1 MKRLHIKQKVIV
13 QIFCGMLTALL
24 AAGCFDFEANH
35 MVTKFKILA
44 VTTEPAEISPGEGF
58 DMEVLYADPTG
69 EGRAVS
75 FAWFMCVNGISAT
88 TPLSPQIGMQACVP
102 AVPPRVGS
110 VDDDGHIFVAES
122 TPENLMDLYPDAL
135 LNQPGGVPLDAQL
148 VYVTAVVVAC
158 AGGQLPVQA
167 ELAAAVK
174 TVENPR
180 DLCVGGD
187 GVAAY
192 KALRISPAENQTPNE
207 NPVIQQIT
215 LDGQQVPLADV
226 SGTPDEVPISLTC
239 KAVDDCNVKTD
250 INVFLSAASRQSY
263 HTKSADGFEP
273 AVETLYV
280 TWFITGGELN
290 KDRTIADKPVGPY
303 EAEWEVDE
311 PGLYTFWAVA
321 HDTRGG
327 VSFET
332 FNVQVTPEQ

>member
-1 MKRLHIKQKVIV
+1 MKRLRIKPKAIVHIL
-13 QIFCGMLTALL
+13 CGILTALL

-58 DMEVLYADPTG
+58 DMEVLYADPAG
-69 EGRAVS
+69 EGRDVS
-75 FAWFMCVNGISAT
+75 FAWFMCVNGVSAT

-110 VDDDGHIFVAES
+110 ATDDGRIFVAES
-122 TPENLMDLYPDAL
+122 TPQNLMDLYPDAL

-158 AGGQLPVQA
+158 AGGQLPEQS
-167 ELAAAVK
+167 ELAAAVT
-174 TVENPR
+174 TVENPK

-207 NPVIQQIT
+207 NPVIEQIT
-215 LDGQQVPLADV
+215 FDGQPVALSDATGSPN
-226 SGTPDEVPISLTC
+226 EVPISLSC
-239 KAVDDCNVKTD
+239 NSVKDCHVKVD
-250 INVFLSAASRQSY
+250 INVFLSSASRQSY
-263 HTKSADGFEP
+263 HTKAEDGFERV
-273 AVETLYV
+273 AETLYV

-290 KDRTIADKPVGPY
+290 RDRTIADHPTGPY
-303 EAEWEVDE
+303 DAEWEADE
-311 PGLYTFWAVA
+311 PGQYTLWAVA

-327 VSFET
+327 VSWES
-332 FNVQVTPEQ
+332 FNVQVTPAQ